1 MLPELIKV
9 GPFVLRSYGVLM
21 AAGFGFGTWWFIRR
35 GRARSIEPARILD
48 LAIIVLVAGLVGARL
63 LYVATHWY
71 EFSEELWRIFWPV
84 QPGGVVGIHGLV
96 FYGGVLTAVPVAAM
110 VVRRWQ
116 LSPLNVLDA
125 AAPSLALG
133 SAIGRM
139 GCFLNG
145 CCFGVPTDGPLG
157 IIFPPGSMAG
167 TTYPGIPL
175 HPVQLYMVADNLL
188 IVAFLLWIERRWARF
203 DGVVIGAY
211 FVLTGLMRGYEDLLR
226 YYEGSMQLLAVD
238 GVVVTVNHMIGIVM
252 AAGGVLLIVRSRSR
266 RSD

>member
-1 MLPELIKV
+1 MA
-9 GPFVLRSYGVLM
+9 RSYGVLM

-48 LAIIVLVAGLVGARL
+48 LAIIVLITGLIGARF
-63 LYVATHWY
+63 LYVITHWY

-84 QPGGVVGIHGLV
+84 QADGVVGMHGLV
-96 FYGGVLTAVPVAAM
+96 FYGGVMAAVPVAAM
-110 VVRRWQ
+110 LVRRWQ
-116 LSPLNVLDA
+116 LSPLRVLDA

-145 CCFGVPTDGPLG
+145 CCFGIPAEGSPG
-157 IIFPPGSMAG
+157 IIFPVESMAG

-175 HPVQLYMVADNLL
+175 HPVQLYMIADNLL
-188 IVAFLLWIERRWARF
+188 IVAFLLWIERRWAKF
-203 DGVVIGAY
+203 DGAVIGAY
-211 FVLTGLMRGYEDLLR
+211 FVLTALVRGCEDLLR
-226 YYEGSMQLLAVD
+226 YYEDSMRLLAVG
-238 GVVVTVNHMIGIVM
+238 GVVVTVNHMIGIAM
-252 AAGGVLLIVRSRSR
+252 AAGGVVLIVKSRSR